1 MIYSKT
7 QDSRALVY
15 WTTPSGNH
23 LQIMIKKP
31 VNWDMLNL
39 QCDLLLCAFNG
50 VRTMA
55 DIPANGKAVVA
66 TDGTY

>member
-23 LQIMIKKP
+23 LQIMIKKLYAGIC
-31 VNWDMLNL
+31 LNL
-39 QCDLLLCAFNG
+39 QCDLLLGAFNG
-50 VRTMA
+50 VGTMA
-55 DIPANGKAVVA
+55 DIPANGKAVIA
-66 TDGTY
+66 TDGT